1 MNSLSLRRLAAFVT
15 MNVAANALLIAVGLL
30 ATQGLV
36 HAQGNETVA
45 RAVSGRN
52 AYAAGGSVRLA
63 VPIEG
68 DYMVAGGSVTID
80 QPVKGDALVIGGS
93 IDVRGPIGDDLR
105 IAGGNLN
112 VASTVGGELVAA
124 GGNVVL
130 GPAAQVEQG
139 AFLNGGHITI
149 DGKVIGKLKA
159 NAQRIVLN
167 GEVTGDARLVAAQ
180 IELGPKARIGGTL
193 SHASREF
200 KQADTAVV
208 AGAVTRDESA
218 SKLQERSHERHREW
232 RWDSGRSPWAGRVL
246 GYFGLLAAGALWVLL
261 FPKFSA
267 AAPDEIRRS
276 PGLSLAIGLGVL
288 VGVPVL
294 AVLLFISLLGIPL
307 GIAAFALYPLLLL
320 LGYLAGVLFVAQ
332 RARQTMPSA
341 AAPTLRNTI
350 GFVALALLVVMLVS
364 WLPVVGP
371 LAVFVT
377 TIAGLGACVLEWHR
391 RRQGP
396 PAVTP

>member
-1 MNSLSLRRLAAFVT
+1 MNKLSSRRLVAFVT
-15 MNVAANALLIAVGLL
+15 TNLVANGLLVAVGLAAYGL
-30 ATQGLV
+30 A
-36 HAQGNETVA
+36 HAQATETVT

-52 AYAAGGSVRLA
+52 VYAASGSVRLA
-63 VPIEG
+63 VPVEG
-68 DYMVAGGSVTID
+68 DYVGAGGSVTID
-80 QPVKGDALVIGGS
+80 APVKGDALALGGS
-93 IDVRGPIGDDLR
+93 VDVRGPIGDDLR
-105 IAGGNLN
+105 IGGGNLN
-112 VASTVGGELVAA
+112 VASTVGGELIAA

-130 GPAAQVEQG
+130 GPAALVERD
-139 AFLNGGHITI
+139 AFLNGGRITI
-149 DGKVIGKLKA
+149 DGKIAGKLRA

-167 GEVTGDARLVAAQ
+167 GEVAGDARLVAEQ
-180 IELGPKARIGGTL
+180 IELGPKARVGGAL
-193 SHASREF
+193 SHASRDF
-200 KQADTAVV
+200 TQADTAVV
-208 AGAVTRDESA
+208 TGAVTRDETTSA
-218 SKLQERSHERHREW
+218 PRERSAERHRAW
-232 RWDSGRSPWAGRVL
+232 RWDSGQASWAGTVL

-288 VGVPVL
+288 AGVPVL

-332 RARQTMPSA
+332 RARQAMNSA
-341 AAPTLRNTI
+341 APPTFRNTI
-350 GFVALALLVVMLVS
+350 GFVALALLIVMLVS

-371 LAVFVT
+371 LAVLVT

-396 PAVTP
+396 PAATV

>member
-1 MNSLSLRRLAAFVT
+1 MSRLASRRLAAFVIV
-15 MNVAANALLIAVGLL
+15 NLAANALLIAVGLAAYGL
-30 ATQGLV
+30 A
-36 HAQGNETVA
+36 HAQGTESVA
-45 RAVSGRN
+45 RVVTDRNVYVAGGAVRLTAPVEGD
-52 AYAAGGSVRLA
+52 YFAAGGSIA
-63 VPIEG
+63 
-68 DYMVAGGSVTID
+68 ID
-80 QPVKGDALVIGGS
+80 QPVKGDALAIGGS
-93 IDVRGPIGDDLR
+93 VDVRAPVGDDLR
-105 IAGGNLN
+105 IGGGNLN
-112 VASTVGGELVAA
+112 VASTVGGELLAA

-149 DGKVIGKLKA
+149 DGKIIGKLKA

-167 GEVTGDARLVAAQ
+167 GEVTGDTRLVAEQ

-193 SHASREF
+193 SHASREM

-208 AGAVTRDESA
+208 IGAITRDEA
-218 SKLQERSHERHREW
+218 SGEPRNRRDEPYREW
-232 RWDSGRSPWAGRVL
+232 RWDSRQSPWAGRVL
-246 GYFGLLAAGALWVLL
+246 GYLGLLAAGALWVLL

-276 PGLSLAIGLGVL
+276 PGLSVAIGLGVL
-288 VGVPVL
+288 AGVPVL
-294 AVLLFISLLGIPL
+294 AVLLLISLLGIPL

-332 RARQTMPSA
+332 RARQTVPGA
-341 AAPTLRNTI
+341 AAPTFRNTI
-350 GFVALALLVVMLVS
+350 GFVALALLFVMLVS

-396 PAVTP
+396 PAATA